1 MGFDLGDY
9 KQVSDRIDRHRDA
22 ERTYPDG
29 SFDSQ
34 ISFHQIGGSDYVMCK
49 ASFYRTPDDLRP
61 GVGHS
66 WLKIPGSTS
75 FTRGSE
81 VENAETSARGRALV
95 GALVSDSRAS
105 ADEIAAKTSQE
116 PADEIAAETSQE
128 PAEVSQPTRRRK
140 TLPKPEQAPQKPAVP
155 CSVHGDKG
163 DKCDWLRQAVLILIQ
178 ETKPEEATRARWRE
192 AYGPAAQLVCWQ
204 LEAVR
209 DEIREPT

>member
-75 FTRGSE
+75 FTKGSE

-95 GALVSDSRAS
+95 GALASDTRAS
-105 ADEIAAKTSQE
+105 ADEIAAERPQE
-116 PADEIAAETSQE
+116 PAQVAQ
-128 PAEVSQPTRRRK
+128 PARRRK

-209 DEIREPT
+209 DEIREKT